1 MWGLNFG
8 VHACQKI
15 SSHFDIG
22 GVYMLHRGTCALS
35 SNHDYIQVINV
46 SVVHWH
52 SGVVLVSN
60 FFLGLHV
67 PRVKKTP
74 SLGFSVE
81 GLLLS
86 EV

>member
-1 MWGLNFG
+1 
-8 VHACQKI
+8 
-15 SSHFDIG
+15 
-22 GVYMLHRGTCALS
+22 MLHRGTCVLS
-35 SNHDYIQVINV
+35 SNHDYTQVINV
-46 SVVHWH
+46 SVVQWH

-67 PRVKKTP
+67 PQMKETL
-74 SLGFSVE
+74 SLGFSRD

>member
-8 VHACQKI
+8 VHACQKN
-15 SSHFDIG
+15 
-22 GVYMLHRGTCALS
+22 RGTCALS
-35 SNHDYIQVINV
+35 SNHCYTQVINV

-52 SGVVLVSN
+52 SDVVLVSN
-60 FFLGLHV
+60 FFSGLHL
-67 PRVKKTP
+67 PRVKETP
-74 SLGFSVE
+74 SLGFSKD